1 MAAFQLIWIQFS
13 SESKSTSY
21 WNHNVIKSDYIRL
34 FSRNLTRKFYIF
46 TLYIIVVP
54 LSIRLTSDR
63 INKKRVMILISC
75 IFQRKSHIAIDVNK
89 AICWRTVNNEKC
101 FICQQHVS
109 AETPYFSYSMWY
121 NYSLSLLTKNINQSI
136 YCISISYIYEYWTM
150 IVLPFRTKMAIH
162 FIY

>member
-1 MAAFQLIWIQFS
+1 MKGRLQTHNANLSRSHFIFNTLVLVLILSF
-13 SESKSTSY
+13 TY
-21 WNHNVIKSDYIRL
+21 WNE
-34 FSRNLTRKFYIF
+34 LTNFFIIFYAKPHMKLSVFWISYRWALHYIF
-46 TLYIIVVP
+46 TWNIIGVP

-109 AETPYFSYSMWY
+109 AENLIFTYSIWY
-121 NYSLSLLTKNINQSI
+121 N
-136 YCISISYIYEYWTM
+136 
-150 IVLPFRTKMAIH
+150 
-162 FIY
+162 